1 MRVFNQS
8 KNCQLASD
16 ASMADHFFARL
27 KGLLG
32 TKNLPAGRGLLIKPC
47 RQIHMFWMTYAID
60 AVFIDKD
67 NTVVGLVE
75 RIAPG
80 QVSPMFK
87 KATSCLELPQGTISD
102 TGTAFGDKLDLT

>member
-1 MRVFNQS
+1 
-8 KNCQLASD
+8 
-16 ASMADHFFARL
+16 MADNFFARL

-60 AVFIDKD
+60 AVFIDKE

-75 RIAPG
+75 RIAPSK
-80 QVSPMFK
+80 VSPMFG
-87 KATSCLELPQGTISD
+87 KATSCLELPEGTISD
-102 TGTAFGDKLDLT
+102 TGTAIGDSLEITNQGSRGNP